1 MRARANMLRSGWR
14 RMAVMAAAASV
25 IALAAG
31 AGKAPAAEQADPS
44 RETLIQRIDVQR
56 ATGKTTIHAIAGR
69 PILYSAIPQENPPA
83 LILNLTGTRLA
94 KGVGPIAVKDA
105 LVQDILVT
113 QATTAAAA
121 RIAVTGA
128 AGARFEVHPA
138 KDGLVVTVTSSKT
151 APAGAQASR
160 APGTGPIAATAA
172 SGAAASALS
181 RGALPRAKALMAITA
196 DKGTDG
202 TDVRLRLDGRIAKY
216 DSTIVP
222 NPSRIVVDLW
232 NLANVTGKKEFRI
245 ASSDVAQ
252 VRIGKHPE
260 KVRVVVDLAG
270 GEKPYAVARDGE
282 SLVIAVGPRART
294 LASRVA
300 TDRPSIAAAGPV
312 GSAQMQVAS
321 AEPARTDL
329 VVPALAQPEPVL
341 PADEPVV
348 SALAKPAPSPMAA
361 SLADQKADQ
370 AEEARMLA
378 PEVSMGFRPGKVYTG
393 RLMSLDFKD
402 ADVQNILRLIAEVSG
417 MNVVAGDDVTGKV
430 TVRLVNV
437 PWDQALDIV
446 LASRALGY
454 VRSGNIL
461 RVAPAERL
469 KAEEAA
475 MLADRRSKEKLE
487 DLVVK
492 LQPVNYAKASEVQ
505 PQIESLLSDR
515 GSVNIDTRTNTMIIK
530 DIPTV
535 IDQAVA
541 LVRRL
546 DTRTPQVLIEAK
558 IIEANLDF
566 AKELGISYT
575 ADFLNPDIASGQN
588 ASSRNLDFGNRVV
601 NSGTPLSGSS
611 LAAGALPIKGTP
623 TGVVAASFTA
633 LKDALDVDVV
643 VQALEASG
651 HGRVI
656 SSPRITTLDNKEA
669 RIEQGVSIPFQTTEE
684 GDTNLEFIDANLSL
698 TVTPHVTSDN
708 SIIMKIKVARNAPD
722 TSIPTSTGDPAI
734 AKNEATTEALVRDGE
749 TIVIGGIYVIDKSV
763 TSQSIPYFNRI
774 PGVQWLFRNYIAKDN
789 KKELIIFVTPR
800 IVGQDTA

>member
-1 MRARANMLRSGWR
+1 MKARANMLRSGWR
-14 RMAVMAAAASV
+14 RMAVMTVAASV

-31 AGKAPAAEQADPS
+31 AGKAAAAEQADPS

-56 ATGKTTIHAIAGR
+56 AAGKTTIHAIAGR

-113 QATTAAAA
+113 QAASGTAA

-128 AGARFEVHPA
+128 AGARFEVHAA
-138 KDGLVVTVTSSKT
+138 KDGLVVEVTSSKT
-151 APAGAQASR
+151 AAAGAQAIR
-160 APGTGPIAATAA
+160 DAKAGQVGEP
-172 SGAAASALS
+172 AAAVARS
-181 RGALPRAKALMAITA
+181 RTALPRAKALMAITA
-196 DKGTDG
+196 DKGSEG

-216 DSTIVP
+216 DATIVP

-232 NLANVTGKKEFRI
+232 NLSNVTGKKEFPV
-245 ASSDVAQ
+245 ASRDVAQ
-252 VRIGKHPE
+252 VRVGKHPDR
-260 KVRVVVDLAG
+260 VRVVVDLAG

-282 SLVIAVGPRART
+282 SLVIAVGPSSKT
-294 LASRVA
+294 LASRVKDAGAPIA
-300 TDRPSIAAAGPV
+300 TAAAH
-312 GSAQMQVAS
+312 GSDAS
-321 AEPARTDL
+321 RAAATEPARSDIAA
-329 VVPALAQPEPVL
+329 PALAQAEPVL
-341 PADEPVV
+341 PAPEPVL
-348 SALAKPAPSPMAA
+348 SALAKPAPAPSAVA
-361 SLADQKADQ
+361 KAD
-370 AEEARMLA
+370 AKEEAEMLA
-378 PEVSMGFRPGKVYTG
+378 PEVSLGFRPGKVYTG

-417 MNVVAGDDVTGKV
+417 LNVVAGDDVTGKV

-575 ADFLNPDIASGQN
+575 ADFLNPDIASGKT
-588 ASSRNLDFGNRVV
+588 ATKGGPDFGNRVV
-601 NSGTPLSGSS
+601 NLGSPSGSS
-611 LAAGALPIKGTP
+611 LVAGALPIKGTP
-623 TGVVAASFTA
+623 TGVAAASFTA
-633 LKDALDVDVV
+633 LKDALDIDVV

-698 TVTPHVTSDN
+698 TVTPHVTSDR

-749 TIVIGGIYVIDKSV
+749 LIVIGGIYVIDKSV